1 MPDPEEKTLEQELG
15 EQYDA
20 QTEPAEPTE
29 PTEPAEPVEPAE
41 PTEPTEPEE
50 PVEPQQDSEE
60 EEAGETLPIAPLSA
74 PTHWSADAQRMFL
87 GVPTEA
93 QQFLLDQHKAMEA
106 AHTKRSQEVAPLR
119 KTLETWNP
127 YFQQIGTTPDL
138 MVADLLQ
145 FEHSLRSGTPQ
156 QKLQAIQ
163 EVAKNYGVEL
173 NGNGQPEEAEAS
185 ADPFAQMIEERLKP
199 FQDTIDKLS
208 GSVTTHQQSVHEQ
221 QVSAHMKSIATFKEA
236 KGSDG
241 KLTHPYF
248 DEVERD
254 MTFLAEAANRAGT
267 PMDIA
272 TLYERACRVNDGVW
286 AKLQLANEQKAKQ
299 ERHQSAAKLKEKQ
312 REASGGL
319 AGGSGGRP
327 AKPMTLNEELSAGWD
342 KLSAGA

>member
-20 QTEPAEPTE
+20 QESAAEEETEDAVEAKASSESETEEETVGASAEETE
-29 PTEPAEPVEPAE
+29 TVAEEETEA
-41 PTEPTEPEE
+41 
-50 PVEPQQDSEE
+50 QQTSGE
-60 EEAGETLPIAPLSA
+60 EEAGEDPSSTLSA

-127 YFQQIGTTPDL
+127 YFQKIGTTPDL

-173 NGNGQPEEAEAS
+173 TAMNGNGQPEEAEAVGGPICTDDRGAVEAVPRHDRQALWECRHSS
-185 ADPFAQMIEERLKP
+185 A
-199 FQDTIDKLS
+199 
-208 GSVTTHQQSVHEQ
+208 
-221 QVSAHMKSIATFKEA
+221 
-236 KGSDG
+236 
-241 KLTHPYF
+241 
-248 DEVERD
+248 
-254 MTFLAEAANRAGT
+254 
-267 PMDIA
+267 
-272 TLYERACRVNDGVW
+272 
-286 AKLQLANEQKAKQ
+286 
-299 ERHQSAAKLKEKQ
+299 
-312 REASGGL
+312 
-319 AGGSGGRP
+319 GRP
-327 AKPMTLNEELSAGWD
+327 RAAGRCSYEVHSHIQGSQGERRQVD
-342 KLSAGA
+342 SSLLR